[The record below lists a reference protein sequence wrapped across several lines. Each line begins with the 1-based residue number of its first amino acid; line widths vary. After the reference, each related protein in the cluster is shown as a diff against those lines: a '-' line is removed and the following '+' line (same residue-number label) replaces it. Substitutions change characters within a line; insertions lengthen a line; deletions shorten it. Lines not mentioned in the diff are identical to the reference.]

1 MYAITKEC
9 LEKGDIPRFKGLVE
23 IASSDAV
30 IVSAI
35 HKIKANQGSKTA
47 GTDGQTINDILTQ
60 NYDEV
65 INFVKRCFKN
75 YKPKLIRRVYIPK
88 PGKKEKR
95 PLGIPTIADRIIQEC
110 VRMTVEPIL
119 EAQFFQHSYGFRPY
133 RDTKQAIERCV
144 FICNRIGYNWVI
156 EGDIKDFF
164 DNVNHTILIKQ
175 LWHMGIR
182 DRRMLMII
190 KAMLKAGVMKET
202 KVNEMGTPQGGI
214 ISPLL
219 ANVYLHK
226 LDQWITREWEEKK
239 MRNGTTIRTSKYN
252 SLRNHS
258 TITRPEFYVRYAD
271 DWVLFTD
278 SKENAEKWKY
288 RIKKYLK
295 ENLKL
300 ELSDDKT
307 LITNIKKKPMKFLG
321 FKIKM
326 IPHGKGG
333 KYVGYASAD
342 TEKIKRKV
350 EQIKKDLRKLK
361 FATDQEWL
369 ITDINRI
376 NSKIR
381 GIINYYSSA
390 PSINRDVRPFRENF
404 KYASYKALKKYGAKW
419 IPANQCYNLASLYP
433 DRTEQVPAIKIEGK
447 WLGIMSIGFA
457 TWTKANQKNQKETP
471 YTAEGRKIRLQNTG
485 KKPLAVRAQWLLDSG
500 YLNLIQGVKSN
511 KLYNFEFFMNRCYA
525 FNRDKGKCKICGDIL
540 QPFNTRTHHI
550 NNKLPLNEINRVSN
564 LATVCDKCHTL
575 IHLKDLSNVNLSH
588 LKTNAIKKLEK
599 YRKYI
604 HG

>member
-23 IASSDAV
+23 IASSDVV

-88 PGKKEKR
+88 PGKKKKR
-95 PLGIPTIADRIIQEC
+95 PLGIPTIADRTIQEC
-110 VRMTVEPIL
+110 VRMTIEPIL

-156 EGDIKDFF
+156 EGDIKGFF

-202 KVNEMGTPQGGI
+202 KVNEIGTPQGGI

-239 MRNGTTIRTSKYN
+239 MRNGTAIRTSKFN

-278 SKENAEKWKY
+278 SRENAEKWKY

-326 IPHGKGG
+326 LPHGKNG

-342 TEKIKRKV
+342 TEKVKRKV
-350 EQIKKDLRKLK
+350 EQIKKDLRELK
-361 FATDQEWL
+361 FVSNQEWL
-369 ITDINRI
+369 VTDINRI

-390 PSINRDVRPFRENF
+390 PSINRDVRQFREIL
-404 KYASYKALKKYGAKW
+404 KYASYKA
-419 IPANQCYNLASLYP
+419 
-433 DRTEQVPAIKIEGK
+433 IK
-447 WLGIMSIGFA
+447 
-457 TWTKANQKNQKETP
+457 
-471 YTAEGRKIRLQNTG
+471 KIRSKMDTCQ
-485 KKPLAVRAQWLLDSG
+485 
-500 YLNLIQGVKSN
+500 
-511 KLYNFEFFMNRCYA
+511 
-525 FNRDKGKCKICGDIL
+525 
-540 QPFNTRTHHI
+540 
-550 NNKLPLNEINRVSN
+550 
-564 LATVCDKCHTL
+564 
-575 IHLKDLSNVNLSH
+575 
-588 LKTNAIKKLEK
+588 
-599 YRKYI
+599 
-604 HG
+604 

>member
-9 LEKGDIPRFKGLVE
+9 LEKGDVPRFKGLVE
-23 IASSDAV
+23 IASSDVV

-35 HKIKANQGSKTA
+35 HKIKSNQGNSTA
-47 GTDGQTINDILTQ
+47 GTDGKTISDILTL
-60 NYDEV
+60 NYDEA
-65 INFVKRCFKN
+65 INFVKRCFKKYTPN
-75 YKPKLIRRVYIPK
+75 PIRRVHIPK

-95 PLGIPTIADRIIQEC
+95 PLGILTIADRIIQEC
-110 VRMTVEPIL
+110 VRMVIEPIL

-133 RDTKQAIERCV
+133 RDAKQAIERCV

-156 EGDIKDFF
+156 EGDIKGFF

-190 KAMLKAGVMKET
+190 KAMLKAGVIKET
-202 KVNEMGTPQGGI
+202 KINEMGTPQGGI

-239 MRNGTTIRTSKYN
+239 MRNGTTIRTAKYK
-252 SLRNHS
+252 SLRDHS
-258 TITRPEFYVRYAD
+258 TITKPEFYVRYAD
-271 DWVLFTD
+271 DWILFTN
-278 SKENAEKWKY
+278 SRGNAEKWKY

-333 KYVGYASAD
+333 KYIGYASAD
-342 TEKIKRKV
+342 TEKIKGKV
-350 EQIKKDLRKLK
+350 EQIRKDLRKLK
-361 FATDQEWL
+361 FATNQEWL

-390 PSINRDVRPFRENF
+390 PSVNRDVRPFKEKL
-404 KYASYKALKKYGAKW
+404 KYASYKALKRYGAKW
-419 IPANQCYNLASLYP
+419 IPANQCYNLAPLYP
-433 DRTEQVPAIKIEGK
+433 DRTEQVPAIKINGR

-457 TWTKANQKNQKETP
+457 TWIKTNQKNQKETP
-471 YTAEGRKIRLQNTG
+471 YTAEGRRIRLQNTG
-485 KKPLAVRAQWLLDSG
+485 KKPLTVRAQWLLDSG
-500 YLNLIQGVKSN
+500 YLNLIQGVKSS
-511 KLYNFEFFMNRCYA
+511 KIYNFEFFMNRCYA

-550 NNKLPLNEINRVSN
+550 NTKLPLNEINKVSN
-564 LATVCDKCHTL
+564 LVTVCDKCHTL
-575 IHLKDLSNVNLSH
+575 IHLKDLSDVNLSR
-588 LKTNAIKKLEK
+588 LKTNAIRKLEE
-599 YRKYI
+599 YRKCV
-604 HG
+604 H

>member
-23 IASSDAV
+23 IASSDVV

-88 PGKKEKR
+88 PGKKKKR
-95 PLGIPTIADRIIQEC
+95 PLGIPTIADRTIQEC
-110 VRMTVEPIL
+110 VRMTIEPIL

-156 EGDIKDFF
+156 EGDIKGFF

-202 KVNEMGTPQGGI
+202 KVNEIGTPQGGI

-239 MRNGTTIRTSKYN
+239 MRNGTAIRTSKFN

-278 SKENAEKWKY
+278 SRENAEKWKY

-326 IPHGKGG
+326 LPHGKNG
-333 KYVGYASAD
+333 KCVGYASAD
-342 TEKIKRKV
+342 TEKVKRKV
-350 EQIKKDLRKLK
+350 EQIKKDLRELK
-361 FATDQEWL
+361 FVSNQEWL
-369 ITDINRI
+369 VTDINRI

-390 PSINRDVRPFRENF
+390 PSINRDVRQFREIL
-404 KYASYKALKKYGAKW
+404 KYASYKAIKKYGAKW
-419 IPANQCYNLASLYP
+419 IPANECYNLAPLYP
-433 DRTEQVPAIKIEGK
+433 DRTEQVPAIKIKGK

-457 TWTKANQKNQKETP
+457 TWIKANQKNQKETP

-500 YLNLIQGVKSN
+500 YLNLIQGVKSSQ
-511 KLYNFEFFMNRCYA
+511 LYNFEFFMNRCYA

-550 NNKLPLNEINRVSN
+550 NNRLPLDEINKVSN

-575 IHLKDLSNVNLSH
+575 IHKKDIDKSDISH
-588 LKTNAIKKLEK
+588 LKASAIKKLEK